1 MDGDLKVLSV
11 TFKKGQWGFF
21 TTGGVN
27 RSSQSNSTHSL
38 HRFLR
43 NQGFYCQFSLAK

>member
-1 MDGDLKVLSV
+1 MDGDFEVLSV
-11 TFKKGQWGFF
+11 TFKTSQSGFL
-21 TTGGVN
+21 TTNGVN

-38 HRFLR
+38 IRFLP